1 MTEDSKNRKLEGDNE
16 EERKRSSL
24 RCAVANLKV
33 IVGGEQGDGGGNN
46 TTNDDE
52 TPTTKKVFWHYT
64 TVLASQSRY
73 VDALLASK
81 KNDSYGESTAAN
93 FTEITFPDI
102 SPSQWKRMIKFL
114 TNVKAAWDMSKKDA
128 IELIILYDKY
138 DFTQGIE
145 LCDRV
150 LSSIFYKD
158 SEEFKKHRNDLDL
171 LDRCIDVVVLSHE
184 KNLKETMKYVN
195 DWLYNILFDGYDSE
209 LLFLTIDHMNEVG
222 DWTISEDVSDGDG
235 VPLFICKGNRCAIL
249 PPKKGWERTDGIIGD
264 PWHHKSSSVRTEI
277 DN

>member
-1 MTEDSKNRKLEGDNE
+1 MTTMTKDSKDRKLEEEHEIMGDNE

-24 RCAVANLKV
+24 RFAVANLKV
-33 IVGGEQGDGGGNN
+33 IVGGEQGDGGGK
-46 TTNDDE
+46 
-52 TPTTKKVFWHYT
+52 PTTKKVFWHYT

-158 SEEFKKHRNDLDL
+158 SEEFKEHRNDLDL
-171 LDRCIDVVVLSHE
+171 LDRCIDVLVLSHK
-184 KNLKETMKYVN
+184 KNLKETMKYAN
-195 DWLYNILFDGYDSE
+195 DWLYSILFDGYDSE
-209 LLFLTIDHMNEVG
+209 LLFLTVDHVRK
-222 DWTISEDVSDGDG
+222 
-235 VPLFICKGNRCAIL
+235 LFG
-249 PPKKGWERTDGIIGD
+249 
-264 PWHHKSSSVRTEI
+264 
-277 DN
+277 

>member
-1 MTEDSKNRKLEGDNE
+1 MTTMTKDSKDRKLEGDNE

-24 RCAVANLKV
+24 RCAVANIKV
-33 IVGGEQGDGGGNN
+33 IVGGELQ
-46 TTNDDE
+46 
-52 TPTTKKVFWHYT
+52 PTKKVFWHIRG
-64 TVLASQSRY
+64 VLASQSRY
-73 VDALLASK
+73 VDALLASM
-81 KNDSYGESTAAN
+81 KNDSNEESKAAD

-128 IELIILYDKY
+128 IELIIPYDKY

-184 KNLKETMKYVN
+184 KNLKKTMKYAN

-209 LLFLTIDHMNEVG
+209 LLFLTVDHVRK
-222 DWTISEDVSDGDG
+222 
-235 VPLFICKGNRCAIL
+235 LFG
-249 PPKKGWERTDGIIGD
+249 
-264 PWHHKSSSVRTEI
+264 
-277 DN
+277 